1 MLGKMNKLINEIEF
15 ITDPGIEIEIKD
27 FWRDESDRIKEF
39 KLSVIDHIKY
49 AVEIKFKEYSSTDVF
64 KEFMQFFTFI
74 QYRDYNFYY
83 KEEFLKMTKYT
94 LISAREDMKGFCCE
108 IIFK

>member
-1 MLGKMNKLINEIEF
+1 MLKKFTKLINEIEF
-15 ITDPGIEIEIKD
+15 ITDPGIEIEIED
-27 FWRDESDRIKEF
+27 SWTDESDKIEEF
-39 KLSVIDHIKY
+39 KLSVIDDIKY
-49 AVEIKFKEYSSTDVF
+49 VVEIKFKEYSSIDVF
-64 KEFMQFFTFI
+64 NEFIQFFTFI